1 MGSEYLIIEKSILPE
16 YFSLVI
22 KAKGLVE
29 NEKMSVSDACK
40 TVGISR
46 NTFYKYKDKIFIAS
60 KSYGRR
66 AVVSLKTADEKGVL
80 SKIVSAV
87 YSFNGNVISINQA
100 EPINGVAVITLAVD
114 LSEMGDVSELIKK
127 LINIEF
133 VKSANIVAIE

>member
-1 MGSEYLIIEKSILPE
+1 M
-16 YFSLVI
+16 
-22 KAKGLVE
+22 
-29 NEKMSVSDACK
+29 
-40 TVGISR
+40 
-46 NTFYKYKDKIFIAS
+46 
-60 KSYGRR
+60 
-66 AVVSLKTADEKGVL
+66 